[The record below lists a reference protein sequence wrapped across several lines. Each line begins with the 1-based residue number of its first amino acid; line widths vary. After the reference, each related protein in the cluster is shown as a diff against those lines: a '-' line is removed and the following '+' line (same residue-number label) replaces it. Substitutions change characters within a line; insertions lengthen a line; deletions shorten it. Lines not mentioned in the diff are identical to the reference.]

1 MNNEYKANSLSEL
14 DKVASLFYIRK
25 RNLNKLVVAHLNIN
39 SLRLKFDSL
48 AQKITGNVDIL
59 MISETKLDNSFP
71 EGQFLIE
78 GYSKPYRIDRNC
90 HGGGI
95 MLYVRADIPS
105 KLLST
110 ELLPMEG
117 FYVEI
122 NLQKKKWLLCCSYNP
137 NKNAIKSH
145 IEILQKGLALYS
157 SKYENFIVL
166 VDFNVGMDNSDM
178 TVFCDTY
185 DLKRLIKEP
194 TCYKI
199 PGNLFCID
207 LILTNNPK
215 CFQSSCVV
223 ETGLSDFHRMTV
235 TVMKTT
241 FKKFEPKVIHYRDHK
256 NFQNDQYRGELTP
269 KLLNTVF
276 ENNNI
281 RLNEF

>member
-1 MNNEYKANSLSEL
+1 M
-14 DKVASLFYIRK
+14 
-25 RNLNKLVVAHLNIN
+25 VAHLNIN

-137 NKNAIKSH
+137 NKNTIKSH
-145 IEILQKGLALYS
+145 IEILHKGLALYS

-166 VDFNVGMDNSDM
+166 GDFNVDMDNSYM
-178 TVFCDTY
+178 TVFCYTY
-185 DLKRLIKEP
+185 DLNCLIKEP
-194 TCYKI
+194 TCYKN
-199 PGNLFCID
+199 PENPSCID
-207 LILTNNPK
+207 LILTNNLK
-215 CFQSSCVV
+215 YFRSSCVV

-235 TVMKTT
+235 AVMKTI
-241 FKKFEPKVIHYRDHK
+241 FEPRIINYRDY
-256 NFQNDQYRGELTP
+256 N
-269 KLLNTVF
+269 
-276 ENNNI
+276 
-281 RLNEF
+281 

>member
-1 MNNEYKANSLSEL
+1 M
-14 DKVASLFYIRK
+14 ASLYYIRK

-137 NKNAIKSH
+137 NKNTIKSH
-145 IEILQKGLALYS
+145 IEILHKGLALYS

-166 VDFNVGMDNSDM
+166 GDFNVGMDSNDM
-178 TVFCDTY
+178 AVFCDMH

-194 TCYKI
+194 TC
-199 PGNLFCID
+199 
-207 LILTNNPK
+207 
-215 CFQSSCVV
+215 
-223 ETGLSDFHRMTV
+223 
-235 TVMKTT
+235 
-241 FKKFEPKVIHYRDHK
+241 
-256 NFQNDQYRGELTP
+256 
-269 KLLNTVF
+269 
-276 ENNNI
+276 
-281 RLNEF
+281 